1 MKGYISL
8 VLLFTLF
15 SGCKRQVKI
24 DNHFLLS
31 SFDTNDLC
39 LIYLD
44 DNNFMFSVI
53 KEDVVAYLKCGT
65 HIYIIQHP
73 LDTMG
78 RPDGHDPQYFVVD
91 ITLDYSD
98 EKIKPYSIGQGRFEE
113 LLKNECQGKSLIVL

>member
-8 VLLFTLF
+8 VLLLILF

-44 DNNFMFSVI
+44 DNNLMFSVI
-53 KEDVVAYLKCGT
+53 KEDVIAYLKCSN

-78 RPDGHDPQYFVVD
+78 QPDGHDPQYFVIDTAV
-91 ITLDYSD
+91 DYSD
-98 EKIKPYSIGQGRFEE
+98 EKMKPYSISQSRFEE
-113 LLKNECQGKSLIVL
+113 MLKNECQGKS